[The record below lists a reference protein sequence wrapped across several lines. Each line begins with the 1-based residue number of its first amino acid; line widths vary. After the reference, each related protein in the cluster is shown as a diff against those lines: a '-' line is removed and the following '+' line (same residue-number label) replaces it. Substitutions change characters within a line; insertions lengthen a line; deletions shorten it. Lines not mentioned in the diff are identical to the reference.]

1 MMESTMEEMDAMMAV
16 SGKPDTVFSVSAFLR
31 RRIIMAAGCWFAK
44 GIGAIGITAA
54 VVVLLT
60 AFTGFLVLRYG
71 INHLHE
77 WDENRSLQ

>member
-1 MMESTMEEMDAMMAV
+1 MEEMDVMMAV
-16 SGKPDTVFSVSAFLR
+16 SGKPDTAFLSLSFLR

-44 GIGAIGITAA
+44 VIGAIGITVA

-60 AFTGFLVLRYG
+60 AFIGFLVLRYG

-77 WDENRSLQ
+77 CDENRSV